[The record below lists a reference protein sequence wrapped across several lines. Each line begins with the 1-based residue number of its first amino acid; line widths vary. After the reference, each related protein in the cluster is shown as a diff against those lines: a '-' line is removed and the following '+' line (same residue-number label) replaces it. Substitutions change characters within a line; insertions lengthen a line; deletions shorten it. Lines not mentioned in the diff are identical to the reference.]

1 MSFDELVSKLKSSH
15 EEIRQRAI
23 VNIADKLKYGVIDVN
38 KLVDESDCCS
48 SLVSLFSERLDM
60 DVDIVAKSVLPNV
73 GKICDILANILE
85 VSINGRKVL
94 ESLNAKQILS
104 RWQQKYEPFQTFAV
118 KESVNELLA
127 LLNVDE
133 NESSESQL
141 VSTYGIDSLK
151 TISSVNNDQSQD
163 PFEFINQRNLS
174 LPPRLLAGS
183 KEKRTYSPVTRS
195 YIKRVTFS
203 NDSTDPG
210 MYSQASVFK
219 KVVNCNYILL
229 GSYYK
234 TSTYKC

>member
-94 ESLNAKQILS
+94 ESLDAKQILS

-127 LLNVDE
+127 LLNVDD

-210 MYSQASVFK
+210 MYSQASV
-219 KVVNCNYILL
+219 
-229 GSYYK
+229 
-234 TSTYKC
+234 

>member
-1 MSFDELVSKLKSSH
+1 MNEKP
-15 EEIRQRAI
+15 Q
-23 VNIADKLKYGVIDVN
+23 NWQ
-38 KLVDESDCCS
+38 C
-48 SLVSLFSERLDM
+48 
-60 DVDIVAKSVLPNV
+60 AKSVLPNV
-73 GKICDILANILE
+73 GKICDILANVLK
-85 VSINGRKVL
+85 VAINGRKVL

-151 TISSVNNDQSQD
+151 TISSVNINDQSQD

-183 KEKRTYSPVTRS
+183 KGQLISECPFV
-195 YIKRVTFS
+195 VS
-203 NDSTDPG
+203 NFP
-210 MYSQASVFK
+210 K
-219 KVVNCNYILL
+219 KQRKNLMSFCPRI
-229 GSYYK
+229 
-234 TSTYKC
+234 

>member
-60 DVDIVAKSVLPNV
+60 DIDIVAKSVLPNV
-73 GKICDILANILE
+73 GKICDILANMLE

-104 RWQQKYEPFQTFAV
+104 RWQQKYEPFQTFAT
-118 KESVNELLA
+118 KESVKELLA
-127 LLNVDE
+127 LLNVDD

-141 VSTYGIDSLK
+141 VSTYGIDSQK
-151 TISSVNNDQSQD
+151 TISSVNNDQSQN

-195 YIKRVTFS
+195 YMKRVTFS

-210 MYSQASVFK
+210 MHSS
-219 KVVNCNYILL
+219 
-229 GSYYK
+229 
-234 TSTYKC
+234 KCLKIEIT

>member
-210 MYSQASVFK
+210 MYSQASV
-219 KVVNCNYILL
+219 
-229 GSYYK
+229 
-234 TSTYKC
+234 

>member
-1 MSFDELVSKLKSSH
+1 MKILPIFVAFLE
-15 EEIRQRAI
+15 
-23 VNIADKLKYGVIDVN
+23 N
-38 KLVDESDCCS
+38 KN
-48 SLVSLFSERLDM
+48 F
-60 DVDIVAKSVLPNV
+60 
-73 GKICDILANILE
+73 
-85 VSINGRKVL
+85 
-94 ESLNAKQILS
+94 
-104 RWQQKYEPFQTFAV
+104 

-151 TISSVNNDQSQD
+151 TISSVNINDQSQD

-203 NDSTDPG
+203 NDSTDLG
-210 MYSQASVFK
+210 MYSPASV
-219 KVVNCNYILL
+219 
-229 GSYYK
+229 
-234 TSTYKC
+234 

>member
-127 LLNVDE
+127 LLNVDD

-210 MYSQASVFK
+210 MYSQASV
-219 KVVNCNYILL
+219 
-229 GSYYK
+229 
-234 TSTYKC
+234 

>member
-38 KLVDESDCCS
+38 KIVDESDCCS

-73 GKICDILANILE
+73 GKICDILANVLKM
-85 VSINGRKVL
+85 SINGRKVL

-151 TISSVNNDQSQD
+151 TISSVNINDQSQD

-174 LPPRLLAGS
+174 LPPRLLAGT

-210 MYSQASVFK
+210 MYSQASV
-219 KVVNCNYILL
+219 
-229 GSYYK
+229 
-234 TSTYKC
+234 

>member
-15 EEIRQRAI
+15 EEIQQRAI

-48 SLVSLFSERLDM
+48 TLVSLFSDRLDM

-73 GKICDILANILE
+73 GKICDILENMLK

-118 KESVNELLA
+118 KSVNELLA

-151 TISSVNNDQSQD
+151 TISSVNINDQSQD
-163 PFEFINQRNLS
+163 PFEFINQRNMS

-183 KEKRTYSPVTRS
+183 EEKRNYSPVTRS

-210 MYSQASVFK
+210 
-219 KVVNCNYILL
+219 
-229 GSYYK
+229 
-234 TSTYKC
+234 